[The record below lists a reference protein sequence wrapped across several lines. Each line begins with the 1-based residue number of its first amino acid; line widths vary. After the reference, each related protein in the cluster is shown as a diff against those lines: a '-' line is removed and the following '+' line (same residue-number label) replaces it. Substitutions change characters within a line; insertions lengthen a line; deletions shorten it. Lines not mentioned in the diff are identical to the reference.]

1 MTGAAKQTKDGMQ
14 TIQNNQSDGD
24 HEVDDWNEK
33 QIGFLARTILSRVKA
48 RKETTGAGGNAP
60 VVSYAQT
67 KPLGRKRGDCLASK
81 GKGGGQPG
89 FRVSDFPSQQG
100 PEATGCPVRD
110 VGSVVDRTARK
121 GLVLPKYR

>member
-1 MTGAAKQTKDGMQ
+1 MNTAAKQTKDGMQ
-14 TIQNNQSDGD
+14 TIQNNRSDGD

-33 QIGFLARTILSRVKA
+33 QIGFLAGTILSHLKA
-48 RKETTGAGGNAP
+48 RKETTGAVQHAP

-67 KPLGRKRGDCLASK
+67 KPLGKKRGDCLASN

-100 PEATGCPVRD
+100 PEATGCPARE
-110 VGSVVDRTARK
+110 VGSVVDRTANK